1 MTTIYADFNALL
13 DVGGTERPGL
23 VRLDRMGTLRDLSA
37 ARLKL
42 TEGLGLRLRSDST
55 EDEDLEVDA
64 IVRWIANPHALDG
77 GYWVAEFEQ
86 HSIRD
91 VPIVRTRSV
100 TEWFPCASCGTNL
113 AAEFAQFGL
122 DSSTRCSV
130 CGARVHELIAPPSSA

>member
-1 MTTIYADFNALL
+1 MTTIYVDFNALL

-42 TEGLGLRLRSDST
+42 TEGLGDM
-55 EDEDLEVDA
+55 EVDA

-77 GYWVAEFEQ
+77 GYWVGEFEQ

-91 VPIVRTRSV
+91 VPVARTRSV
-100 TEWFPCASCGTNL
+100 AEWFPCASCGTNL

-130 CGARVHELIAPPSSA
+130 CGARVHELIAPPSGA